1 MHYGSF
7 MTTITLKNVPPAVH
21 KKLKTLA
28 KVHGRSLNKEI
39 ITTLE
44 YSLHG
49 SRMDSDSIQQH
60 ASAVRESM
68 GVYLTQDT
76 LSDMKNA
83 GRK

>member
-1 MHYGSF
+1 

-21 KKLKTLA
+21 KKLKSLA
-28 KVHGRSLNKEI
+28 KAHGRSLNKEI

-44 YSLHG
+44 YNLHG
-49 SRMDSDSIQQH
+49 SRMDSGSVQQR

-68 GVYLTQDT
+68 GVYLTQDKLT
-76 LSDMKNA
+76 DMKNA